1 MKGGFKMKR
10 INTLKNQND
19 EKILLEQKLINV
31 EIELTEIKD
40 LLLILVNKE
49 SSDSSTTGS

>member
-1 MKGGFKMKR
+1 MKR